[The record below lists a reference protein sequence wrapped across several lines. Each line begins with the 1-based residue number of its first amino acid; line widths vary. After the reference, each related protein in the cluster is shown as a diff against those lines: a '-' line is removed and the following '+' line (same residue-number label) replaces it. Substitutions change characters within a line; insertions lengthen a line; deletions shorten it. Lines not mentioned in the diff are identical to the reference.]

1 MDCNTN
7 FLSVQY
13 LNSTKVVLIT
23 FQKPPM
29 FHFIRRVMHIKQT
42 KIPTLCF
49 NMSFL
54 GLLNYHYNKHIVKN
68 NIYYKSMTFSPSRMY
83 HKKNSTRGV
92 WDGPHR
98 FFIKRKPNRVE
109 KPPEPWPMPER
120 AKPCGEHSEGVFFLS
135 QHSEIRFWWDSNSGP
150 AGSATLPGRASQL
163 NRSAFRDT

>member
-68 NIYYKSMTFSPSRMY
+68 NIYTSMNIVAELISPSRVCNTIALHIFPTHSALLVY
-83 HKKNSTRGV
+83 RPFSLSPTIRATGV
-92 WDGPHR
+92 C
-98 FFIKRKPNRVE
+98 K
-109 KPPEPWPMPER
+109 
-120 AKPCGEHSEGVFFLS
+120 
-135 QHSEIRFWWDSNSGP
+135 
-150 AGSATLPGRASQL
+150 T
-163 NRSAFRDT
+163 